1 MTTFDICLSK
11 TCWCDVPSASMRE
24 SLSKGIAQNIFSVES
39 SQSKMFVNIVGAK
52 GYSFCPSTFTNE
64 HLSKDTFKQTQ
75 LFALSFNNLSSSNK
89 KQDSGFSFA
98 DIKQRARQ
106 YNLPIFFAYDIFSS
120 LSWESAHQMFCIVFL
135 NEVSIY
141 SLREA
146 EVIQKALLTIFPEA
160 DKKYNGIIDLHF
172 GGNRVL
178 YFDEKMPTINPD
190 MALMNMSL
198 YLKNRYGATNYKRKI
213 VSFAEG
219 TGIVLDGR
227 KLPVVSLAEELRT
240 NTDLKMEKYY
250 DENPGRIPHHKNDKN
265 SPKPIIYNNRDFGE
279 KLLRLNYVINFQEDV
294 EQEETQQSMTARKY
308 HIHQPYRSSVIK
320 SIGFSCELYH
330 EFESND
336 NRRCLS
342 NKELF
347 GLATN
352 LALVESGEKIFK
364 DILKSKFSDRD
375 NGLTFSNW
383 DYYFYYIKRRNPY
396 PCSSFCPYHRT
407 CTHGQ
412 NILSTCSIRPHQ
424 IERVSNNEEQL
435 VSLDEASE
443 DFKKKFNRAVDS
455 SEKVWHV
462 IKSQTALGKTQTVLQ
477 LLKEHPEMKVLI
489 VVPTNKLKR
498 EIAERAKAMGI
509 HLDVSPSLHEIGD
522 LLPVEVWDDIEALLD
537 SGKSPIPRIIKAI
550 KKEKKC
556 DAKILKQY
564 LSERDKFYGS
574 TGCAITTHRRLSSV
588 DLEKYD
594 LVIID
599 EDYIFSTVLADRITV
614 LPSKL
619 KRLKKK
625 LPARD
630 SLCAKIKKIL
640 KKSEFYGLFTVNKI
654 AFDKSYADIDTE
666 INIQALCEGTHFC
679 CREEDG
685 GGCSSIVF
693 TKKPNLPDGV
703 KYIML
708 SATANEDVCKYCFG
722 DENVRF
728 YDCKKAMLTGTLYQY
743 YERPMSRAYL
753 DSHPKVMEHIK
764 KWTGCEHTIT
774 FKKYADY
781 CTDDMYYGNCVGCD
795 VLKGQDI
802 DVIGTPHQPDWIY
815 KLFAFMLGFD
825 TDADLNPCAIVTYN
839 GYRFRFTTFDD
850 EILRTIQFYII
861 ETDLEQAVGRARL
874 LRCDA
879 TVKLFSNFPLRQAI
893 LMESEYDQ
901 KEYT

>member
-1 MTTFDICLSK
+1 
-11 TCWCDVPSASMRE
+11 
-24 SLSKGIAQNIFSVES
+24 
-39 SQSKMFVNIVGAK
+39 
-52 GYSFCPSTFTNE
+52 
-64 HLSKDTFKQTQ
+64 
-75 LFALSFNNLSSSNK
+75 
-89 KQDSGFSFA
+89 
-98 DIKQRARQ
+98 
-106 YNLPIFFAYDIFSS
+106 
-120 LSWESAHQMFCIVFL
+120 
-135 NEVSIY
+135 
-141 SLREA
+141 
-146 EVIQKALLTIFPEA
+146 
-160 DKKYNGIIDLHF
+160 
-172 GGNRVL
+172 
-178 YFDEKMPTINPD
+178 
-190 MALMNMSL
+190 
-198 YLKNRYGATNYKRKI
+198 
-213 VSFAEG
+213 
-219 TGIVLDGR
+219 
-227 KLPVVSLAEELRT
+227 
-240 NTDLKMEKYY
+240 
-250 DENPGRIPHHKNDKN
+250 
-265 SPKPIIYNNRDFGE
+265 
-279 KLLRLNYVINFQEDV
+279 
-294 EQEETQQSMTARKY
+294 
-308 HIHQPYRSSVIK
+308 
-320 SIGFSCELYH
+320 
-330 EFESND
+330 
-336 NRRCLS
+336 
-342 NKELF
+342 
-347 GLATN
+347 
-352 LALVESGEKIFK
+352 
-364 DILKSKFSDRD
+364 
-375 NGLTFSNW
+375 
-383 DYYFYYIKRRNPY
+383 
-396 PCSSFCPYHRT
+396 
-407 CTHGQ
+407 
-412 NILSTCSIRPHQ
+412 
-424 IERVSNNEEQL
+424 
-435 VSLDEASE
+435 
-443 DFKKKFNRAVDS
+443 
-455 SEKVWHV
+455 
-462 IKSQTALGKTQTVLQ
+462 
-477 LLKEHPEMKVLI
+477 MKVLI

-522 LLPVEVWDDIEALLD
+522 LLPVEVWDDIETLLD

-614 LPSKL
+614 SPSEL

-625 LPARD
+625 LPTRD

-685 GGCSSIVF
+685 GGCNSIVF

-743 YERPMSRAYL
+743 YERPMSHAYL
-753 DSHPKVMEHIK
+753 DGHPKVMEHIK

-815 KLFAFMLGFD
+815 KLFAFMLGF
-825 TDADLNPCAIVTYN
+825 
-839 GYRFRFTTFDD
+839 
-850 EILRTIQFYII
+850 
-861 ETDLEQAVGRARL
+861 
-874 LRCDA
+874 
-879 TVKLFSNFPLRQAI
+879 
-893 LMESEYDQ
+893 EY
-901 KEYT
+901 